1 MKYARVDYHQE
12 YIDTL
17 WCEFRI
23 QPTMMESKTDF
34 AISPN
39 HLHIWPGG
47 SFMFIAIPSLD
58 KSFTCTLFAPSEHF
72 ADIVKDPNQNL
83 LPFFQN
89 NFPGVCPELISPLDL
104 QNQFITNPHLPL
116 ISIKCYPHHYGSSVV
131 ILGDAAHAMVPF
143 YGQGMNAGLEDV
155 RVLFDYLD
163 GYGVYDPTH
172 PDPKSRTEVRK
183 EALQVYTSQRT
194 PDAFAINN
202 LALRNYEEMRSGVT
216 SPLYRL
222 RKWAEEKVSVYL
234 PILGWETQY
243 SRVSFENGRYSEV
256 EKAVGRQG
264 RILVGTLSVLF
275 FGVMSISGHWLWKW
289 NYGRPAPR
297 W

>member
-1 MKYARVDYHQE
+1 
-12 YIDTL
+12 
-17 WCEFRI
+17 
-23 QPTMMESKTDF
+23 
-34 AISPN
+34 
-39 HLHIWPGG
+39 
-47 SFMFIAIPSLD
+47 
-58 KSFTCTLFAPSEHF
+58 
-72 ADIVKDPNQNL
+72 
-83 LPFFQN
+83 
-89 NFPGVCPELISPLDL
+89 
-104 QNQFITNPHLPL
+104 
-116 ISIKCYPHHYGSSVV
+116 
-131 ILGDAAHAMVPF
+131 MVPF

-163 GYGVYDPTH
+163 GYGVYDPTC
-172 PDPKSRTEVRK
+172 PDPESRTEVRK
-183 EALQVYTSQRT
+183 EALQAYTSQRT

-202 LALRNYEEMRSGVT
+202 LGLRNYEEMRSGVT

-222 RKWAEEKVSVYL
+222 RKWVEEKVSVCL

-264 RILVGTLSVLF
+264 RILVGTLGIVV

-289 NYGRPAPR
+289 NHGQPAPR